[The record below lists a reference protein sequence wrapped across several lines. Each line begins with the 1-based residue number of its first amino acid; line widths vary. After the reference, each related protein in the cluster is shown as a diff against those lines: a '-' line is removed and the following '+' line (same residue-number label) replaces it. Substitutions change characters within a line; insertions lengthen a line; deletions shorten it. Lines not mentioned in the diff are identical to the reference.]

1 MRPAFA
7 KNKKQEANPLRKKN
21 DNSICKKIK
30 TTTTGTPAMGGKTT
44 AVFAKKHEQ
53 TPPLWEENGNVFAK
67 TLFACIDACQ
77 RGQNVKT
84 RSNNA

>member
-1 MRPAFA
+1 
-7 KNKKQEANPLRKKN
+7 
-21 DNSICKKIK
+21 
-30 TTTTGTPAMGGKTT
+30 MGGKTT

>member
-1 MRPAFA
+1 MITVFA
-7 KNKKQEANPLRKKN
+7 
-21 DNSICKKIK
+21 KKIK

-44 AVFAKKHEQ
+44 AVFAKKQEQ